1 MLDYYDVSGCYIIR
15 PWGYAIWE
23 LIVEFLNREMEK
35 IGMENCIFPS
45 LITQMALEKEA
56 SHLAGFKP
64 EVAWVTKAGDS
75 TLEAPLA
82 IRPTSETA
90 MYPAFARWIQSRN
103 HLPLKY
109 NQVVN
114 AVVVTFLSLPN

>member
-56 SHLAGFKP
+56 AHLAGFKP

-114 AVVVTFLSLPN
+114 AVVVIFLSLPN